1 MKRYERKIEKFAKR
15 FVDAPCSWD
24 CRNCT
29 SQQIDCRFLN
39 DKESFKAG
47 ALFEKDRMGKA
58 KKIWKQVKNRQ
69 TY

>member
-1 MKRYERKIEKFAKR
+1 MKRYEKKIEKFAKR

-29 SQQIDCRFLN
+29 SQQIDCRFWN

-47 ALFEKDRMGKA
+47 VLFEKIK
-58 KKIWKQVKNRQ
+58 WEKQRKYENK
-69 TY
+69 